1 MLLLLGR
8 RPGESIYIGED
19 IILKIL
25 KIERGQIQIGI
36 EAPSDVVILRKNFDK
51 TKKLNSKS

>member
-25 KIERGQIQIGI
+25 KIERGHIKIGI
-36 EAPSDVVILRKNFDK
+36 EAPSDVVILRKNLPLT
-51 TKKLNSKS
+51 TKQKN